1 MASKGFKKI
10 WRASLRE
17 SWPIYLLAIITLTAG
32 IGFGSW
38 GAHNLQHD
46 QIGQLTSYLDH
57 FVNQVEGV
65 TVDRS
70 TAVKNTISNNLLF
83 IGIIY
88 FLGLTVIGT
97 PAILALLFARGF
109 SLGFTVSFLVQ
120 EKAGEGILIALT
132 SVMPQNILLIPAI
145 YLASVAAL
153 SFSWLLIR
161 RFSNSRLPV
170 LPGLIGYHILILIV
184 CCISASAGL
193 VEAYVT
199 PDLIKAAANFLT
211 K

>member
-1 MASKGFKKI
+1 MANMGFKKI
-10 WRASLRE
+10 WKASLRE
-17 SWPIYLLAIITLTAG
+17 SWPIYLLAFLTLIAG

-38 GAHNLQHD
+38 GAHNLEHD
-46 QIGQLTSYLDH
+46 QVGQLTSYLDN
-57 FVNQVEGV
+57 FLNQVGEV
-65 TVDRS
+65 VVDRPVV
-70 TAVKNTISNNLLF
+70 VKNTIINNLLF

-109 SLGFTVSFLVQ
+109 SLGFTVGFLAQ
-120 EKAGEGILIALT
+120 KKAAEGLVIALT

-145 YLASVAAL
+145 YLASVASL

-161 RFSNSRLPV
+161 RFLNSRLPV
-170 LPGLIGYHILILIV
+170 LPGLIGYHVLIVIV

-193 VEAYVT
+193 VEAFVT
-199 PDLIKAAANFLT
+199 PDLIKAAANFLI